1 MSEHNPSAWQNGFDA
16 WQNGYDDAFYDG
28 IDTSSEMLCKCE
40 ACMKAYYEGQGS
52 AMKEISAGWQPAQQ
66 PRAADA
72 IRLCA
77 CGKPAHFGNS
87 ECFECYAGGRGE

>member
-1 MSEHNPSAWQNGFDA
+1 MSEHNPNAWQDGFDA

-28 IDTSSEMLCKCE
+28 IDTSSEMPCKCE
-40 ACMKAYYEGQGS
+40 ACLKAYYEGQGS

-72 IRLCA
+72 LHCEVEG
-77 CGKPAHFGNS
+77 CNEPAVMFYCEGH
-87 ECFECYAGGRGE
+87 AP

>member
-66 PRAADA
+66 PLTQTVG
-72 IRLCA
+72 RLLRVR
-77 CGKPAHFGNS
+77 S
-87 ECFECYAGGRGE
+87 FE